1 VSAIGRPASEIG
13 NLDLRVRFIQTDAAI
28 NPGNS
33 GGPLLNERGEVI
45 GVNTAIIQGAQGL
58 GFAIPIDDAQRIAQQ
73 LVTSGKVERAYLGV
87 EMVDLKPESRDRI
100 QQELQREIAAD
111 KGVYVVRVVPNSPA
125 AKGGI
130 KPGDLIESID
140 SKQIQSTEELQQ
152 TIEQSKSG
160 AIAEIKVNRG
170 GQVRP
175 LRITLGNLPV
185 QVAAPEPQ

>member
-1 VSAIGRPASEIG
+1 
-13 NLDLRVRFIQTDAAI
+13 
-28 NPGNS
+28 
-33 GGPLLNERGEVI
+33 
-45 GVNTAIIQGAQGL
+45 
-58 GFAIPIDDAQRIAQQ
+58 
-73 LVTSGKVERAYLGV
+73 
-87 EMVDLKPESRDRI
+87 VDLKPESRDRI
-100 QQELQREIAAD
+100 QQELQRKIAAD

-140 SKQIQSTEELQQ
+140 NKQIQRTEELQQ

-185 QVAAPEPQ
+185 QVAEPEPQ